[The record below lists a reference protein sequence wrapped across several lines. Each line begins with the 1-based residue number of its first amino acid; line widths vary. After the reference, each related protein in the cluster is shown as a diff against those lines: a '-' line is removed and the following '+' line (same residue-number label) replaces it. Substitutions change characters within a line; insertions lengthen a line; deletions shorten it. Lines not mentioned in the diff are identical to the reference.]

1 MDEKLWVLEDYLQVK
16 GLTKSFAPLIIEL
29 FRFINLDGKV
39 LINASLKRDMGSR
52 IQATVGSIDNMITK
66 LVEGDVL
73 TRVDRGMYVFN
84 IELNELVDTTY
95 KKLTLKVEYQDDE
108 KKITIDTGGK
118 NKWVYQILL
127 KEFKM

>member
-39 LINASLKRDMGSR
+39 LINASLKREIGSR

-66 LVEGDVL
+66 LVEGNVL
-73 TRVDRGMYVFN
+73 TRIDRGMYVFN
-84 IELNELVDTTY
+84 IELNELVNTTY

-108 KKITIDTGGK
+108 KKITIDIGGK
-118 NKWVYQILL
+118 N
-127 KEFKM
+127 